1 MKLAFLTTHLI
12 RRPAARLASLPGD
25 ERGVISILSVITIF
39 VLTIVLGMVINAG
52 RQVDEK
58 IRMQNAADAA
68 TYSGA
73 VVMARGYNALAFS
86 NHVEAEVFALT
97 AYFRTAKA
105 TGPSADP
112 TTLNFMNEILD
123 AWNRAGSLFANF
135 QFTANPKF
143 AALGPAIQAKV
154 PLEKA
159 AVKSFLQMSDLQSKL
174 VLPVFEY
181 ILRGPSAQ
189 QPGADPLGGVIP
201 RFQRAVVL
209 TTPQAAQTMASE
221 IARMHGNMTSPGKPS
236 GLEKLHRSQPLMA
249 ILWRTNGTPIS
260 LGNEQDP
267 FQRTMPV
274 FDPNQLGPDA
284 SAYSQDYYELS
295 RCQRRRWATGA
306 LNIWNQ
312 YLLGTLAGGWAYWN
326 PFPPPTVSPGGAT
339 SAKMSLFLPIW
350 NVLTC
355 GQLNKLLNV
364 DYHGTNL
371 PYIYR
376 IAGTLSPT
384 FASSQQCT
392 TCQQPNQPGVYN
404 CGCIEGF
411 RNINTQAPVP
421 GYLQYVYENM
431 DPLQNSQQPLP
442 LDQYHNFVGV
452 AYWPAMRQTSAIFFR
467 YPLATDSMA
476 FAQASVFVP
485 RARYRKTVPS
495 RNGDGNWR
503 IYEYTDQ
510 TTGVPMYRNA
520 YDGDLGGWPQRWDPW
535 LTVQP
540 VNLQW
545 LPIWD
550 LSNQNWMAQ
559 LVPATSNGI
568 PAILQSPQAQQLVPN
583 IRTPNFGSLQP
594 VDLRRVNTH

>member
-1 MKLAFLTTHLI
+1 MTLSFLTTHLI

-25 ERGVISILSVITIF
+25 ERGVISIMSVVTIF

-97 AYFRTAKA
+97 AYFRTAKS
-105 TGPSADP
+105 TWPSSDP
-112 TTLNFMNEILD
+112 TTLNAFNEILD
-123 AWNRAGSLFANF
+123 AWDTVGMIFARSKF
-135 QFTANPKF
+135 PKF
-143 AALGPAIQAKV
+143 AAMGPAIQQKV

-159 AVKSFLQMSDLQSKL
+159 AVKSFLQMSGLQAKL

-181 ILRGPSAQ
+181 ILRGPIAQ

-236 GLEKLHRSQPLMA
+236 AREKLHRSQPLMA
-249 ILWRTNGTPIS
+249 ILWRPNGTPIS

-267 FQRTMPV
+267 FQRTMSV
-274 FDPNQLGPDA
+274 FDPNQFGPDD
-284 SAYSQDYYELS
+284 SAYSKDYYELA
-295 RCQRRRWATGA
+295 RCQRKRWANST
-306 LNIWNQ
+306 LDVWNG
-312 YLLGTLAGGWAYWN
+312 YLLGTLASGWAQYWN
-326 PFPPPTVSPGGAT
+326 PFPPPAVSPGGAT
-339 SAKMSLFLPIW
+339 SAKMSLFLPVWRI
-350 NVLTC
+350 LTLA
-355 GQLNKLLNV
+355 QLSCLLNV
-364 DYHGTNL
+364 DYRGTNL
-371 PYIYR
+371 PYVYR
-376 IAGTLSPT
+376 IAGALSPT
-384 FASSQQCT
+384 FASDQQCT
-392 TCQQPNQPGVYN
+392 ICPQQPNPPNQPPAYN
-404 CGCIEGF
+404 CDCLEGF
-411 RNINTQAPVP
+411 RSTTQVQP

-442 LDQYHNFVGV
+442 LDQYHMFVGV

-485 RARYRKTVPS
+485 RARYLKSGP
-495 RNGDGNWR
+495 RNSDGNWL
-503 IYEYTDQ
+503 IYEGTNQ
-510 TTGVPMYRNA
+510 TTGLPMKRNS

-535 LTVQP
+535 LTPQP

-568 PAILQSPQAQQLVPN
+568 PAILQSSQAQQLVPN